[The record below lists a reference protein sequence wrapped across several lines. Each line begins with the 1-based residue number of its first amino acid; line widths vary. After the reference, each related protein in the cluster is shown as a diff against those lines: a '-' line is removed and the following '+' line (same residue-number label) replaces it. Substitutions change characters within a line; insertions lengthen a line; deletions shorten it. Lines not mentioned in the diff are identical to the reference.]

1 MRTRRD
7 FIKAGALWVPAALSG
22 RALGQTA
29 TAVTGNAQQALVGQ
43 LSPPPSA
50 PSCTTIHAENSS
62 AESGS
67 YGPDTPVWCGQ
78 LGYDPGA
85 NISVCAMEWSLTLA
99 NGVSYQASIWL
110 YNGSNVLTT
119 QQGSYSDPVVGTGSQ
134 AWSKFSFGTPIA
146 ISNGTNYA
154 LAVSRV
160 DGAASQF
167 RQFYSNA
174 GGFGGIIG
182 RWAADKSLAY
192 YDTVDSLVKVY
203 KS

>member
-1 MRTRRD
+1 MKRRA
-7 FIKAGALWVPAALSG
+7 FLKRGVAWTGLLWVPRSFGQQTVLATRSSTFSKVQASAA
-22 RALGQTA
+22 
-29 TAVTGNAQQALVGQ
+29 
-43 LSPPPSA
+43 
-50 PSCTTIHAENSS
+50 CTTIHAENSS
-62 AESGS
+62 AEAGS

-78 LGYDPGA
+78 LGFDPGA
-85 NISVCAMEWSLTLA
+85 NISVCAQEWNLTLA
-99 NGVSYQASIWL
+99 NGVTYQASIWT

-119 QQGSYSDPVVGTGSQ
+119 QQGAYSDPVTGTGAQ
-134 AWSKFSFGTPIA
+134 AWSKFSFGTPIS

-167 RQFYSNA
+167 RQFYSAA
-174 GGFGGIIG
+174 GGFGGIIA

-192 YDTVDSLVKVY
+192 YDTMDSLVKVY